1 MPVPGKPVAL
11 MEGTNAMWWK
21 RATNWM
27 RYGTPSPGQQYRDAG
42 RNWYGHSPTA
52 VWELETV
59 VVGSDGIEYARL
71 VRMNDRKEC
80 KLVSLSALF
89 DRSLYES
96 I

>member
-27 RYGTPSPGQQYRDAG
+27 RNGMPSPGQQYRDAG
-42 RNWYGHSPTA
+42 RNMFGRSSTA
-52 VWELETV
+52 IWELERV
-59 VVGSDGIEYARL
+59 VVGSYGIEYARL
-71 VRMNDRKEC
+71 VRTDNRKEC
-80 KLVSLSALF
+80 KLVSLSALS
-89 DRSLYES
+89 DRGLYEP